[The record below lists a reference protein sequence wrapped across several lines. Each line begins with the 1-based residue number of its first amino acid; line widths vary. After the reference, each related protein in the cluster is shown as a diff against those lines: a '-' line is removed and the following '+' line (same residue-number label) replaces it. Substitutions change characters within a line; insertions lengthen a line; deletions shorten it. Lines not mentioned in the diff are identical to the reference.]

1 MVPHSPS
8 TSPSI
13 CSQKEASEIP
23 GICKSPKTTDESD
36 VKVTDTGGS
45 LTLCC
50 EEGNSV
56 PGRRMDMQEPTLER
70 KREVSGRGEEMGTE
84 DGRTM
89 DSEMA

>member
-1 MVPHSPS
+1 M
-8 TSPSI
+8 
-13 CSQKEASEIP
+13 
-23 GICKSPKTTDESD
+23 
-36 VKVTDTGGS
+36 KVTDNGGS

-70 KREVSGRGEEMGTE
+70 KREVSGREETGTE
-84 DGRTM
+84 DGRIM

>member
-1 MVPHSPS
+1 M
-8 TSPSI
+8 
-13 CSQKEASEIP
+13 
-23 GICKSPKTTDESD
+23 
-36 VKVTDTGGS
+36 KVTDKGGS

-70 KREVSGRGEEMGTE
+70 KREVSGKEETGTE
-84 DGRTM
+84 DGRIM

>member
-1 MVPHSPS
+1 M
-8 TSPSI
+8 
-13 CSQKEASEIP
+13 
-23 GICKSPKTTDESD
+23 
-36 VKVTDTGGS
+36 KVTDKGGS

-70 KREVSGRGEEMGTE
+70 KREVSGREETGTE
-84 DGRTM
+84 DGRIM